1 MSAADVIPREV
12 FPLTDIAQT
21 FIDESRRLL
30 TSDYLPKIE
39 RCLAGLGD
47 EDVWWRP
54 NEASNSIGNLLLHLC
69 GNVRQWIV
77 GGVGG
82 REVERDRQSEF
93 DERGRIPAAE
103 LLSRIRS
110 AVAEADAVIAALDAD
125 ALTGARRVQGYDVSV
140 LTAVYHVV
148 EHFSMHTGQII
159 FLSKARGGR
168 DLELWHLPDAPAQ

>member
-1 MSAADVIPREV
+1 LTSLDIISREV
-12 FPLTDIAQT
+12 FLLTDNAQT
-21 FIDESRRLL
+21 FLSESRRLL

-82 REVERDRQSEF
+82 REVERDRRREF
-93 DERGRIPAAE
+93 DEREHLPAGE
-103 LLSRIRS
+103 LLTRIKS
-110 AVAEADAVIAALDAD
+110 VVAEADAVLAGLDAET
-125 ALTGARRVQGYDVSV
+125 LQGERHIQGHDVNV
-140 LTAVYHVV
+140 LAAVYHVV
-148 EHFSMHTGQII
+148 EHFGMHTGQII
-159 FLSKARGGR
+159 FLSKTRGGR
-168 DLELWHLPDAPAQ
+168 DLEL

>member
-1 MSAADVIPREV
+1 M
-12 FPLTDIAQT
+12 TDNAQT
-21 FIDESRRLL
+21 FISESRRFL

-82 REVERDRQSEF
+82 REVERDRQREF
-93 DERGRIPAAE
+93 DEREHLPAGE
-103 LLSRIRS
+103 LLTRIKS
-110 AVAEADAVIAALDAD
+110 VVAEADAVLAGLDAET
-125 ALTGARRVQGYDVSV
+125 LQGERRIQGHDVNV
-140 LTAVYHVV
+140 LAAIYHVV
-148 EHFSMHTGQII
+148 EHFGMHTGQII
-159 FLSKARGGR
+159 FLSKMRGGR
-168 DLELWHLPDAPAQ
+168 DLEL

>member
-1 MSAADVIPREV
+1 V
-12 FPLTDIAQT
+12 FLLTDIAQT
-21 FIDESRRLL
+21 FLSESRRLL

-47 EDVWWRP
+47 EDIWWRP

-82 REVERDRQSEF
+82 VEVERDRQSEF
-93 DERGRIPAAE
+93 DERKHLPAGE
-103 LLSRIRS
+103 LLTRIKS
-110 AVAEADAVIAALDAD
+110 VVAEADALIAGLDTET
-125 ALTGARRVQGYDVSV
+125 LMSGRQIQGYDGNV

-148 EHFSMHTGQII
+148 EHFAMHTGQII
-159 FLSKARGGR
+159 FLSKMRGGR
-168 DLELWHLPDAPAQ
+168 DLEL